1 MIIPAAM
8 MGLPWNQT
16 VLISFK
22 RTLQTLITRSLF
34 SSVSSTIT
42 LVYIIKLTT
51 EVITTASQSKGKIT
65 GNKELEAKKRGRP
78 KAWDTQETK
87 SRLASIFPLISW
99 RDGKCSVNSGAQ
111 NNKFNG
117 FPGSLWYAIEKN
129 ILTKGGRIVWE
140 KKSCI
145 PVWHMKTGPMS
156 SRPRPFFFSLFPAS
170 SKFVQSRWVAR
181 YIHFNLGQRQSVR
194 HVTETEIP
202 WEIQSDLIYKAL
214 PSFQ

>member
-22 RTLQTLITRSLF
+22 RTLQTLITRI
-34 SSVSSTIT
+34 SVFFFFFNHHSC
-42 LVYIIKLTT
+42 VYHQ
-51 EVITTASQSKGKIT
+51 AYNRSYHNGKSEQRENH
-65 GNKELEAKKRGRP
+65 GEKELEAKKRGRP

-87 SRLASIFPLISW
+87 SRPASIFPLISW
-99 RDGKCSVNSGAQ
+99 RDGNCSVNNGAQ

-140 KKSCI
+140 KRVAYLCGI
-145 PVWHMKTGPMS
+145 WRLGPCPAVPGPS
-156 SRPRPFFFSLFPAS
+156 FFLCSQPAVSLYSRDGSRDTFTSTWVRGKVLDMWLRQGFHERFSL
-170 SKFVQSRWVAR
+170 
-181 YIHFNLGQRQSVR
+181 I
-194 HVTETEIP
+194 
-202 WEIQSDLIYKAL
+202 
-214 PSFQ
+214 

>member
-8 MGLPWNQT
+8 TGLPWNPT

-22 RTLQTLITRSLF
+22 RTLHWLHESLF
-34 SSVSSTIT
+34 SSFSSTIT
-42 LVYIIKLTT
+42 LVYTIKLRT

-99 RDGKCSVNSGAQ
+99 RDGNCSVNNGAQ

-129 ILTKGGRIVWE
+129 ILTKEGRIVWE
-140 KKSCI
+140 KRVAYLCGI
-145 PVWHMKTGPMS
+145 WRLGPCPAVPGPS
-156 SRPRPFFFSLFPAS
+156 FFLCSQPAVSLYSRDGSRDTFTSTWVRGKVLDMWLRQRFHERFSL
-170 SKFVQSRWVAR
+170 
-181 YIHFNLGQRQSVR
+181 I
-194 HVTETEIP
+194 
-202 WEIQSDLIYKAL
+202 
-214 PSFQ
+214 

>member
-22 RTLQTLITRSLF
+22 RTLQTLNTRSLF

-42 LVYIIKLTT
+42 LVYTIKLTT

-129 ILTKGGRIVWE
+129 ILTKGKSDRLG
-140 KKSCI
+140 KKELHTCVAYEDWAHVQPSQALL
-145 PVWHMKTGPMS
+145 
-156 SRPRPFFFSLFPAS
+156 FFS
-170 SKFVQSRWVAR
+170 V
-181 YIHFNLGQRQSVR
+181 
-194 HVTETEIP
+194 
-202 WEIQSDLIYKAL
+202 
-214 PSFQ
+214 PSQQ